1 MREFDFIER
10 LITRLEGALPGAQAQ
25 YLMKAYANHSDF
37 EKPILNSL
45 PKESAVMIMLY
56 QKEAVKEWYLPVIQ
70 RPEYDGIHS
79 GQISFPGGKKELA
92 DKTLIATALRETEEE
107 IGISGSTI
115 RVLGSLTSLHIEASN
130 HSVLP
135 VVGFFNKKP
144 TFFPD
149 NKEVLE
155 VIELPLSSL
164 LDSVNIKK
172 RNIKIRNVELTVP
185 YFDIDKRFIWGATAM
200 ILSELIT
207 LIKNT

>member
-1 MREFDFIER
+1 M
-10 LITRLEGALPGAQAQ
+10 
-25 YLMKAYANHSDF
+25 
-37 EKPILNSL
+37 
-45 PKESAVMIMLY
+45 
-56 QKEAVKEWYLPVIQ
+56 
-70 RPEYDGIHS
+70 
-79 GQISFPGGKKELA
+79 
-92 DKTLIATALRETEEE
+92 
-107 IGISGSTI
+107 
-115 RVLGSLTSLHIEASN
+115 
-130 HSVLP
+130 LP